1 MVYNKV
7 EFDLKWEG
15 QVLNYSFF
23 VRHGLSL
30 VSLTEFFLNR
40 F

>member
-7 EFDLKWEG
+7 EFDLKWAG

-23 VRHGLSL
+23 VRHGFL